1 MKAAAVTAFALALCL
16 PMAAWSAPPETGGVR
31 EEIRRDLEDARRDI
45 RTDLAKA
52 RAELDTEN
60 LDVAHSLQVN
70 GDARRSNRKAKAE
83 PALPKA
89 EITPQGDFLI
99 EGEAVAI
106 DAAQRRQLLG
116 YRGMVIEVAKA
127 GIDIG
132 EVTALAAVDSV
143 DRGVFSLMVGA
154 MTGSLERRIE
164 RTVRNTVGP
173 GVLLICDR
181 MPALR
186 DAQQQLASDLPEFR
200 PYARLEARDA
210 DSCRNEVRREFAR
223 R

>member
-16 PMAAWSAPPETGGVR
+16 PIAAWSAPPETGGVR

-45 RTDLAKA
+45 RSDLARA
-52 RAELDTEN
+52 RAELETEN
-60 LDVAHSLQVN
+60 LDVANSLQVN
-70 GDARRSNRKAKAE
+70 GDGRRKAKTE
-83 PALPKA
+83 PKLPKA

-106 DAAQRRQLLG
+106 DSNQRRQLLG
-116 YRGMVIEVAKA
+116 YRRMVIEVAKA

-132 EVTALAAVDSV
+132 EVSALAAVDSV

-186 DAQQQLASDLPEFR
+186 DAQQQLASDLPAFR
-200 PYARLEARDA
+200 PYARLEAQDA
-210 DSCRNEVRREFAR
+210 DDCRNEVRREFAR

>member
-1 MKAAAVTAFALALCL
+1 MKAAVTAFALALCL
-16 PMAAWSAPPETGGVR
+16 PMAAWSAPPESGGVR

-52 RAELDTEN
+52 RAELETEN
-60 LDVAHSLQVN
+60 LDVGNSLQVN
-70 GDARRSNRKAKAE
+70 RNGSRKAKTE
-83 PALPKA
+83 PDLPKA

-99 EGEAVAI
+99 DGEAIAI
-106 DAAQRRQLLG
+106 DAAQRRQLLD
-116 YRGMVIEVAKA
+116 YRGMVIDVARA

-132 EVTALAAVDSV
+132 EVSALAAVDAV

-154 MTGSLERRIE
+154 MTGGLERRIE

-186 DAQQQLASDLPEFR
+186 EAQQQLAVDLPAFR
-200 PYARLEARDA
+200 PYARLDAQDA
-210 DSCRNEVRREFAR
+210 DTCRNEVRREFAGR
-223 R
+223 

>member
-16 PMAAWSAPPETGGVR
+16 PIAAWSAPPETGGVR
-31 EEIRRDLEDARRDI
+31 EGIRRDLEDARRDI
-45 RTDLAKA
+45 RSDLARA
-52 RAELDTEN
+52 RAELETEN
-60 LDVAHSLQVN
+60 LDVANSLQVN
-70 GDARRSNRKAKAE
+70 GDGRRKAKTE
-83 PALPKA
+83 PKLPKA

-106 DAAQRRQLLG
+106 DSNQRRQLLD
-116 YRGMVIEVAKA
+116 YRRMVIEVAKA

-132 EVTALAAVDSV
+132 EVSALAAVDSV

-154 MTGSLERRIE
+154 MTGSLERRVE

-181 MPALR
+181 MPELR
-186 DAQQQLASDLPEFR
+186 DAQQQLASDLPAFR
-200 PYARLEARDA
+200 PYARLEAQDA
-210 DSCRNEVRREFAR
+210 DDCRNEVRREFAR

>member
-16 PMAAWSAPPETGGVR
+16 PLAAWSAPPETGGVR

-60 LDVAHSLQVN
+60 LDVTNSLQAN
-70 GDARRSNRKAKAE
+70 GDARRNRKAKTE

-132 EVTALAAVDSV
+132 EVSALAAVDSV

-154 MTGSLERRIE
+154 MTGSLERGIE

-186 DAQQQLASDLPEFR
+186 EAQQQLASDLPAFR
-200 PYARLEARDA
+200 PYARLEARD
-210 DSCRNEVRREFAR
+210 DESCRNEVRREFAGR
-223 R
+223 

>member
-16 PMAAWSAPPETGGVR
+16 PMAAWSAPPENGGVR
-31 EEIRRDLEDARRDI
+31 DEIRRDLEDARRDI

-52 RAELDTEN
+52 RAELETEN
-60 LDVAHSLQVN
+60 LDVGNSLQVH
-70 GDARRSNRKAKAE
+70 GDGRRKANAE
-83 PALPKA
+83 PQLPKA

-99 EGEAVAI
+99 DGEAIAI
-106 DAAQRRQLLG
+106 NAAQRRQLLA

-132 EVTALAAVDSV
+132 EVSALAAVDSV

-164 RTVRNTVGP
+164 RTVRTTVGP
-173 GVLLICDR
+173 AVLLICDR

-186 DAQQQLASDLPEFR
+186 DAQQQLAAELPAFQ

-210 DSCRNEVRREFAR
+210 EQCRSEVRREFAR

>member
-1 MKAAAVTAFALALCL
+1 MKAATVAAFALALCL
-16 PMAAWSAPPETGGVR
+16 PMVAWSAPPETGGVR

-52 RAELDTEN
+52 RVELETEN
-60 LDVAHSLQVN
+60 LDVGNSLQIHGN
-70 GDARRSNRKAKAE
+70 GSRKAKTE

-106 DAAQRRQLLG
+106 DAAQRRQLLD
-116 YRGMVIEVAKA
+116 YRGMVIDVARA

-132 EVTALAAVDSV
+132 EVSALAAVDSV
-143 DRGVFSLMVGA
+143 DRGVFSLMVSA

-186 DAQQQLASDLPEFR
+186 DAQQQLASDLPAFR
-200 PYARLEARDA
+200 PYARLEAQDA
-210 DSCRNEVRREFAR
+210 DSCRNEVRREFAGR
-223 R
+223 

>member
-16 PMAAWSAPPETGGVR
+16 PIAAWSAPPETGGVR

-45 RTDLAKA
+45 RSDLARA
-52 RAELDTEN
+52 RAELETEN
-60 LDVAHSLQVN
+60 LDVANSLQVN
-70 GDARRSNRKAKAE
+70 GDGRRKAKTE
-83 PALPKA
+83 PKLPKA

-106 DAAQRRQLLG
+106 DSNQRRQLLD
-116 YRGMVIEVAKA
+116 YRRMVVEVAKA

-132 EVTALAAVDSV
+132 EVSALAAVDSV

-186 DAQQQLASDLPEFR
+186 DAQQQLASDLPAFR
-200 PYARLEARDA
+200 PYARLEAQDA
-210 DSCRNEVRREFAR
+210 DDCRNEVRREFAR

>member
-1 MKAAAVTAFALALCL
+1 MKAAAVAAFALALCL
-16 PMAAWSAPPETGGVR
+16 PMAAWSAPPASGGVR

-52 RAELDTEN
+52 RAELETEN
-60 LDVAHSLQVN
+60 LDVGNSLQVN
-70 GDARRSNRKAKAE
+70 GNRSRKAKTE
-83 PALPKA
+83 PELPKA

-106 DAAQRRQLLG
+106 DAAQRRQLLA
-116 YRGMVIEVAKA
+116 YRGMVIDVARA

-132 EVTALAAVDSV
+132 EVSALAAVDSV

-164 RTVRNTVGP
+164 RTVRNTVAP

-186 DAQQQLASDLPEFR
+186 DAQQQLASDLPAFR
-200 PYARLEARDA
+200 PYARLEAQDA
-210 DSCRNEVRREFAR
+210 DSCRNEVRREFAGR
-223 R
+223 

>member
-1 MKAAAVTAFALALCL
+1 MKATTVTAFALALCL
-16 PMAAWSAPPETGGVR
+16 PMAAWSAPPERGGVR

-52 RAELDTEN
+52 RAELDSEN
-60 LDVAHSLQVN
+60 LDVGNSLQVH
-70 GDARRSNRKAKAE
+70 GDGRRKTTAE
-83 PALPKA
+83 SKLPKA

-99 EGEAVAI
+99 DGESIAV
-106 DAAQRRQLLG
+106 DASQRRQLLA

-132 EVTALAAVDSV
+132 EVSALAAVDSV

-164 RTVRNTVGP
+164 RTVRTTVGP

-186 DAQQQLASDLPEFR
+186 DAQQQLANDLPAFR
-200 PYARLEARDA
+200 PYARLEAQDA
-210 DSCRNEVRREFAR
+210 DNCRNEVRREFVR

>member
-16 PMAAWSAPPETGGVR
+16 PIAAWSAPPETGGVR

-45 RTDLAKA
+45 RSDLARA
-52 RAELDTEN
+52 RAELETEN
-60 LDVAHSLQVN
+60 LDVANSLQVN
-70 GDARRSNRKAKAE
+70 GDGRRKAKTE
-83 PALPKA
+83 PKLPKA

-106 DAAQRRQLLG
+106 DSNQRRQLFD
-116 YRGMVIEVAKA
+116 YRRMVIEVAKA

-132 EVTALAAVDSV
+132 EVSALAAVDSV

-186 DAQQQLASDLPEFR
+186 DAQQQLASDLPAFR
-200 PYARLEARDA
+200 PYARLEAQDA
-210 DSCRNEVRREFAR
+210 DDCRNEVRREFAR

>member
-16 PMAAWSAPPETGGVR
+16 PIAAWSAPPETGGVR

-45 RTDLAKA
+45 RSDLARA
-52 RAELDTEN
+52 RAELETEN
-60 LDVAHSLQVN
+60 LDVANSLQVN
-70 GDARRSNRKAKAE
+70 GDGRRKAKTE
-83 PALPKA
+83 PKLPKA

-99 EGEAVAI
+99 DGEAVAI
-106 DAAQRRQLLG
+106 DSNQRRQLLG
-116 YRGMVIEVAKA
+116 YRRMVIEVAKA

-132 EVTALAAVDSV
+132 EVSALAAVDSV

-181 MPALR
+181 MPELR
-186 DAQQQLASDLPEFR
+186 DAQQQLASDLPAFR
-200 PYARLEARDA
+200 PYARLEAQDA
-210 DSCRNEVRREFAR
+210 DDCRNEVRREFAR

>member
-16 PMAAWSAPPETGGVR
+16 PIAAWSAPPETGGVR

-45 RTDLAKA
+45 RSDLARA
-52 RAELDTEN
+52 RAELETEN
-60 LDVAHSLQVN
+60 LDVANSLQVN
-70 GDARRSNRKAKAE
+70 GDGRRKAKTE
-83 PALPKA
+83 PKLPKA

-106 DAAQRRQLLG
+106 DSNQRRQLLD
-116 YRGMVIEVAKA
+116 YRRMVIEVAKA

-132 EVTALAAVDSV
+132 EVSALAAVDSV

-154 MTGSLERRIE
+154 MTGSLERGIE
-164 RTVRNTVGP
+164 RTVRNTVAP

-186 DAQQQLASDLPEFR
+186 DAQQQLASDLPAFR
-200 PYARLEARDA
+200 PYARLEAQDA
-210 DSCRNEVRREFAR
+210 DDCRNEVRREFAR

>member
-16 PMAAWSAPPETGGVR
+16 PIAAWSAPPETGGVR

-45 RTDLAKA
+45 RSDLARA
-52 RAELDTEN
+52 RAELETEN
-60 LDVAHSLQVN
+60 LDVANSLQVN
-70 GDARRSNRKAKAE
+70 GDGRRKAKTQ
-83 PALPKA
+83 PKLPKA

-106 DAAQRRQLLG
+106 DSNQRRQLLG
-116 YRGMVIEVAKA
+116 YRRMVIEVAKA

-132 EVTALAAVDSV
+132 EVSALAAVDSV

-181 MPALR
+181 MPELR
-186 DAQQQLASDLPEFR
+186 DAQQQLASDLPAFR
-200 PYARLEARDA
+200 PYARLEAQDA
-210 DSCRNEVRREFAR
+210 DDCRNEVRREFAR

>member
-16 PMAAWSAPPETGGVR
+16 PMAARSAPPENGGVR

-45 RTDLAKA
+45 RSDLARA
-52 RAELDTEN
+52 RAELETEN
-60 LDVAHSLQVN
+60 LDVANSLQVN
-70 GDARRSNRKAKAE
+70 GDGRRVSKPE
-83 PALPKA
+83 PKLPKA

-99 EGEAVAI
+99 DGEAVAI
-106 DAAQRRQLLG
+106 DSNQRRQLLG
-116 YRGMVIEVAKA
+116 YRRMVIEVAKA

-132 EVTALAAVDSV
+132 EVSALAAVDSV

-186 DAQQQLASDLPEFR
+186 DAQQQLASDLPAFR
-200 PYARLEARDA
+200 PYARLEAQDA
-210 DSCRNEVRREFAR
+210 DDCRNEVRREFAR

>member
-1 MKAAAVTAFALALCL
+1 MKAAAVTALAFALCL
-16 PMAAWSAPPETGGVR
+16 PLAAWSAPPDTGGVR

-45 RTDLAKA
+45 RTDLARA
-52 RAELDTEN
+52 RAELETEN
-60 LDVAHSLQVN
+60 LDVTHSLQAN
-70 GDARRSNRKAKAE
+70 GDARRNRKAKAE

-116 YRGMVIEVAKA
+116 YRGMVIEIAKA

-164 RTVRNTVGP
+164 RTVRSTVGP

-186 DAQQQLASDLPEFR
+186 DAQQQLASDLPAFR

-210 DSCRNEVRREFAR
+210 DSCRNEVRREFAGR
-223 R
+223 

>member
-16 PMAAWSAPPETGGVR
+16 PIAAWSAPPETGGVR

-45 RTDLAKA
+45 RSDLARA
-52 RAELDTEN
+52 RAELETEN
-60 LDVAHSLQVN
+60 LDVANSLQVN
-70 GDARRSNRKAKAE
+70 GDGRRKAKTE
-83 PALPKA
+83 PKLPKA

-106 DAAQRRQLLG
+106 DSNQRRQLFD
-116 YRGMVIEVAKA
+116 YRRMVIEVAKA

-132 EVTALAAVDSV
+132 EVSALAAVDSV

-181 MPALR
+181 MPELR
-186 DAQQQLASDLPEFR
+186 DAQQQLASDLPAFR
-200 PYARLEARDA
+200 PYARLETQDA
-210 DSCRNEVRREFAR
+210 DDCRNEVRREFAR

>member
-16 PMAAWSAPPETGGVR
+16 PIAAWSAPPETGGVR

-45 RTDLAKA
+45 RSDLARA
-52 RAELDTEN
+52 RAELETEN
-60 LDVAHSLQVN
+60 LDVANSLQVN
-70 GDARRSNRKAKAE
+70 GDGRRKAKTE
-83 PALPKA
+83 PKLPKA

-99 EGEAVAI
+99 DGEAVAI
-106 DAAQRRQLLG
+106 DSNQRRQLLG
-116 YRGMVIEVAKA
+116 YRRMVIEVAKA

-132 EVTALAAVDSV
+132 EVSALAAVDSV

-186 DAQQQLASDLPEFR
+186 DAQQQLASDLPAFR
-200 PYARLEARDA
+200 PYARLEAQDA
-210 DSCRNEVRREFAR
+210 DDCRNEVRREFAR

>member
-16 PMAAWSAPPETGGVR
+16 PIAAWSAPPETGGVR

-45 RTDLAKA
+45 RSDLARA
-52 RAELDTEN
+52 RAELETEN
-60 LDVAHSLQVN
+60 LDVANSLQVN
-70 GDARRSNRKAKAE
+70 GDGRRKAKTE
-83 PALPKA
+83 PKLPKA

-99 EGEAVAI
+99 DGEAVAI
-106 DAAQRRQLLG
+106 DSNQRRQLLG
-116 YRGMVIEVAKA
+116 YRRMVIEVAKA

-132 EVTALAAVDSV
+132 EVSALAAVDSV

-154 MTGSLERRIE
+154 MTGSLERGIE

-181 MPALR
+181 MPELR
-186 DAQQQLASDLPEFR
+186 DAQQQLASDLPAFR
-200 PYARLEARDA
+200 PYARLEAQDA
-210 DSCRNEVRREFAR
+210 DDCRNEVRREFAR

>member
-1 MKAAAVTAFALALCL
+1 MKAAAVTVFALALCL
-16 PMAAWSAPPETGGVR
+16 PMAAWSAPPDTGGVR

-45 RTDLAKA
+45 RTDLARA
-52 RAELDTEN
+52 RAELETEN
-60 LDVAHSLQVN
+60 LDVTHSLQAN
-70 GDARRSNRKAKAE
+70 GDARRNRKAKTE

-116 YRGMVIEVAKA
+116 YRGMVIEIAKA

-186 DAQQQLASDLPEFR
+186 DAQQQLASDLPAFR

-210 DSCRNEVRREFAR
+210 DSCRNEVRREFAGR
-223 R
+223 

>member
-16 PMAAWSAPPETGGVR
+16 PIAAWSAPPETGGVR

-45 RTDLAKA
+45 RSDLARA
-52 RAELDTEN
+52 RAELETEN
-60 LDVAHSLQVN
+60 LDVANSLQVN
-70 GDARRSNRKAKAE
+70 GDGRRKAKTE
-83 PALPKA
+83 PKLPKA

-106 DAAQRRQLLG
+106 DGNQRRQLLD
-116 YRGMVIEVAKA
+116 YRRMVIEVAKA

-132 EVTALAAVDSV
+132 EVSALAAVDSV

-154 MTGSLERRIE
+154 MTGSLERGIE

-181 MPALR
+181 MPELR
-186 DAQQQLASDLPEFR
+186 DAQQQLASDLPAFR
-200 PYARLEARDA
+200 PYARLEAQDA
-210 DSCRNEVRREFAR
+210 DDCRNEVRREFAR